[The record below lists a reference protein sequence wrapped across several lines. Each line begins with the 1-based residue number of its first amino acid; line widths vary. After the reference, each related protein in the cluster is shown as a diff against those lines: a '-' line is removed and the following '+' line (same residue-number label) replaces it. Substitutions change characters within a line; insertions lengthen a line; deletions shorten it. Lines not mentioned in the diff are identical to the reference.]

1 MKPLDI
7 RDISI
12 IDAFPV
18 YDHEKT
24 VLNIGCGEGRID
36 SHLASMGYRVYAT
49 DVARESTW
57 KDSDRLTFHESNI
70 FDLSS
75 FPVRNASIVICSQV
89 LEHIKG
95 YKVALANLL
104 TLTEIRLIIT
114 IPYRRSFYDPG
125 HINFWDDRDCNV
137 APGSSPSYHGYE
149 DIHEFIDLCKPY
161 MVAISKIRTKAE
173 DVKMHQYGY
182 LIVVDKRQDLNLF
195 GVDGGV

>member
-49 DVARESTW
+49 DVIKRDMWE
-57 KDSDRLTFHESNI
+57 DSDLLTFHESNI

-75 FPVRNASIVICSQV
+75 FPVRNVPIVLCSQV
-89 LEHIKG
+89 IEHVKE
-95 YKVALANLL
+95 YKTALANLIDL
-104 TLTEIRLIIT
+104 ATVRLIVT
-114 IPYRRSFYDPG
+114 IPYRRSFPDSG
-125 HINFWDDRDCNV
+125 HINFWDDGVLD
-137 APGSSPSYHGYE
+137 AIPGSMPSYREYE
-149 DIHEFIDLCKPY
+149 DIHEFVDLCKPY
-161 MVAISKIRTKAE
+161 MVAISKIRTKPE
-173 DVKMHQYGY
+173 DVQKRQYNY
-182 LIVVDKRQDLNLF
+182 LIIIDKRQKFNTEDK
-195 GVDGGV
+195 